1 MRQMIN
7 GRCFD
12 VPTDSSGRLNSDAL
26 RAAAGIPEDRPL
38 VLQLPDGKNQ
48 LINPG
53 EAVGVNPGQYFIDA
67 PIHRRGWLR

>member
-12 VPTDSSGRLNSDAL
+12 VPTDSSGKVDSDVL
-26 RAAAGIPEDRPL
+26 RKAAGIPADRPL
-38 VLQLPDGKNQ
+38 VLQRPDGTNQ

-53 EAVGVNPGQYFIDA
+53 EAILVNPGQYFVDA
-67 PIHRRGWLR
+67 PIHRRGQVG